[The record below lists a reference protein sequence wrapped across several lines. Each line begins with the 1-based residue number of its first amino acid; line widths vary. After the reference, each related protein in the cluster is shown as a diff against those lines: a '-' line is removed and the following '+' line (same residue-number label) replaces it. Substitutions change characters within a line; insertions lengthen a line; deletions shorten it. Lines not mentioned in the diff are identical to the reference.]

1 MATAEPLPGLLLA
14 APGTQVLLIGSGTYP
29 AGSRLPDVPAVPGT
43 ISDLGQCLIDHA
55 GLDPA
60 NLTMLIDPSDPQEL
74 GAALVQAAQRARNA
88 LFVYYVGHGLVSSHN
103 ELHLATRSTVD
114 LTEGIPSHQ
123 ALPYSVVREV
133 VAGSP
138 ARLTLIA
145 LDCCFAGRAQGTTG
159 RADIDQVFDTAQ
171 QGMYLLTSTNRDEAA
186 WAPEGQRHTAFTG
199 ALIHLLAGGDPTA
212 PPLLTLDDLYRSLS
226 RTLSEQGFPRPR
238 RQAADYGDRQPL
250 VPNPAYR
257 SRSPDVR
264 REQVGDF
271 SPYRGLAAF
280 GPEDAGLF
288 FGRTDLI
295 TTLVDRVTEHPSQ
308 AGPLVVIGPSGSG
321 KSSLLCAGLVP
332 ALQRA
337 PHSGET
343 GTRFMILS
351 PGDDPVGMLA
361 KRFAV
366 LGDSSPEELRRRLQ
380 DRPGH
385 LRETLGQILGDRTE
399 RPVII
404 VDQFEEVF
412 TACPDERQRRVF
424 VEALHSVSVGSE
436 GDAPAVVVIGV
447 RADFYGHCTAHPEL
461 LSALDHPLVVGPM
474 TTAQLG
480 EAVEGPAA
488 LTGLILEDGLVDLLL
503 EDLGTGA
510 QLSAMGMGGVLP
522 LLSHALLATWQN
534 REGRTLTLAGYRA
547 TGGISRSLAQTADTT
562 LEDLDPASRRI
573 ARWLLPRLVR
583 LGEGT
588 EDTRRRVLLLDLL
601 PPATSPGHSE
611 ARQVLDRFVHA
622 RLVTVDEDSV
632 QLTHEALIRAW
643 PQLRLW
649 IETDRATLLVLQQL
663 GEDAREWVQ
672 HDRDPAFLYQDTR
685 LLTAQQARTRWE
697 DDPVR
702 HHVMLTVTEQ
712 AFLDAGSAL
721 MRRRRRQRRLTLAV
735 LTGLL
740 VVALAA
746 AGLAE
751 SQRRVANEQTAA
763 ARAQQDR
770 VVASLVAARAGVLRP
785 TDPVNATLLSIAS
798 WRLGQVPEARG
809 SLYEA
814 LDQLE
819 RSVVTVP
826 GAIVYELSRDGT
838 ELVTF
843 GPDGGGVWDAATG
856 RRLRTLSG
864 SGSDVTVPTSRGA
877 AAGRSFKTV
886 TLSPDGH
893 TLAVVT
899 KKGRVRLWDTGTGR
913 QVGAEFGSEVKAV
926 EFSPGGK
933 RLVLDRGEPEW
944 LTFDLEVWDVARQVM
959 LHRTYSSRRLVT
971 FSPDDRL
978 AAYFDLDQ
986 DTIVWDLAS
995 GKKRLTLRTRS
1006 AGSEA
1011 INTDTLGIAFSPNGK
1026 YLAVAGHSS
1035 GPRLWDLGTR
1045 QVFQDEYGV
1054 DGYSVN
1060 DYDGVGVAML
1070 RFSSDGRF
1078 LAGFDDDRAV
1088 CLWRVADHALL
1099 QRYKPAYEEVFD
1111 FRFTPDA
1118 SSLRLVGDDGAVLT
1132 LDLRANTHPT
1142 ILEGASLSRDGST
1155 VVSVGETS
1163 TTLLDSRSR
1172 KPIGS
1177 IPNDAFDTLEVGPGA
1192 RIVALQ
1198 KGSRVTLAKPAGQAP
1213 VVFDLPGKAPYGRWQ
1228 YFLHGMTFSPDGK
1241 SIAFVTGD
1249 DTRPRQTVLLYDVA
1263 TGRRLHSIEVDH
1275 IDRPTGTLAFQPGGH
1290 LLALGTYPGRTL
1302 DLTSGKVLPEK
1313 FGPGTNQIGTLAFS
1327 PGGDLIA
1334 VGGNDGQV
1342 TFWDATTFRRVGLS
1356 LRGHKNGVDSLAFSS
1371 RDDLL
1376 AVAASDGVRIWD
1388 VASRHQLGLLLT
1400 TLGGDVTFAP
1410 DGSAL
1415 YTTGRTEYEET
1426 WLSAFPTDPEQAAA
1440 TLCARVGTT
1449 LSREEW
1455 TRLIPE
1461 SPYREICPK
1470 GAAGIR

>member
-1 MATAEPLPGLLLA
+1 MMAATEPPLGLLLA
-14 APGTQVLLIGSGTYP
+14 APGTQVLLVGSGTYP
-29 AGSRLPDVPAVPGT
+29 TGSRLPDVPAVPGT
-43 ISDLGQCLIDHA
+43 ISDLGQCLVDRA

-60 NLTMLIDPSDPQEL
+60 DLTVLIDPSGPQEF
-74 GAALVQAAQRARNA
+74 GAALVRAAQRARA
-88 LFVYYVGHGLVSSHN
+88 VLFVYYLGHGLVGSN
-103 ELHLATRSTVD
+103 NDLHLATRSTVD

-159 RADIDQVFDTAQ
+159 RADIDQVFDTAR
-171 QGMYLLTSTNRDEAA
+171 QGMYLLTSTNRNEAA

-199 ALIHLLAGGDPTA
+199 ALIHLLTNGDPTA

-226 RTLSEQGFPRPR
+226 RTLPARGFPRPR
-238 RQAADYGDRQPL
+238 RQAADYGDRQPI

-257 SRSPDVR
+257 SRSPEDP

-295 TTLVDRVTEHPSQ
+295 TALVDRVTGHPSRT
-308 AGPLVVIGPSGSG
+308 GPLVVIGPSGSG
-321 KSSLLCAGLVP
+321 KSSLLRAGLVP
-332 ALQRA
+332 ALQRGS
-337 PHSGET
+337 HSGET
-343 GTRFMILS
+343 GTRFMILN
-351 PGDDPVGMLA
+351 PGDDPVGTLA

-366 LGDSSPEELRRRLQ
+366 LGDSSPEEFRRRLQ
-380 DRPGH
+380 DQPGH
-385 LRETLGQILGDRTE
+385 LREALVRILGDRTE

-412 TACPDERQRRVF
+412 TACPDEHQRRIF
-424 VEALHSVSVGSE
+424 VEALHSVSVGTE

-474 TTAQLG
+474 TTAQLS

-488 LTGLILEDGLVDLLL
+488 LTGLILQDGLVDLLL

-534 REGRTLTLAGYRA
+534 REGRTLTLAGYRE
-547 TGGISRSLAQTADTT
+547 TGGIARSLAQTADTT
-562 LEDLDPASRRI
+562 LRGLDSAGHRI
-573 ARWLLPRLVR
+573 ARRLLPRLVR
-583 LGEGT
+583 LGEDT
-588 EDTRRRVLLLDLL
+588 ESTRRTIPLADLL
-601 PPATSPGHSE
+601 PPAASPGHVE
-611 ARQVLDRFVHA
+611 ARQVLDHFVHA

-649 IETDRATLLVLQQL
+649 IEEDRATLLVLQQL
-663 GEDAREWVQ
+663 GEDAREWAG
-672 HDRDPAFLYQDTR
+672 HDRDPAFLYQGTR
-685 LLTAQQARTRWE
+685 LLAAQQARTRWE
-697 DDPVR
+697 GDSLR
-702 HHVMLTVTEQ
+702 HHVTLTVTEQ

-721 MRRRRRQRRLTLAV
+721 MRRQGRQRRLILAV
-735 LTGLL
+735 LSGLL

-751 SQRRVANEQTAA
+751 SQRRVADEQTTEAV
-763 ARAQQDR
+763 AQRDR

-826 GAIVYELSRDGT
+826 GAVVYELNRDGT

-864 SGSDVTVPTSRGA
+864 SGPDVTVPMSRGA
-877 AAGRSFKTV
+877 SAGRSFKTV

-899 KKGRVRLWDTGTGR
+899 EKGRVRLWDTGTGR
-913 QVGAEFGSEVKAV
+913 QVGAEFGSGVEAV
-926 EFSPGGK
+926 EFSPGGR

-944 LTFDLEVWDVARQVM
+944 LTFDLEVWDVARQVV
-959 LHRTYSSRRLVT
+959 LHRTHSSRRLVA

-978 AAYFDLDQ
+978 AAYFGLDS
-986 DTIVWDLAS
+986 DTVVWDLVSA
-995 GKKRLTLRTRS
+995 KKRRTLGTRS

-1011 INTDTLGIAFSPNGK
+1011 INTDTLGIAFSPDGK

-1035 GPRLWDLGTR
+1035 GPRLWDLDTG
-1045 QVFQDEYGV
+1045 QVFQDRYGV

-1088 CLWRVADHALL
+1088 CLWRVADHTLL

-1111 FRFTPDA
+1111 FRFTSDA
-1118 SSLRLVGDDGAVLT
+1118 SSLRLVGDGGAVLT
-1132 LDLRANTHPT
+1132 LDLRADTHPA
-1142 ILEGASLSRDGST
+1142 IVKEASLSRDGST
-1155 VVSVGETS
+1155 VVSMGET

-1172 KPIGS
+1172 EPIGS

-1198 KGSRVTLAKPAGQAP
+1198 KGSRVTLTKPAGQAP
-1213 VVFDLPGKAPYGRWQ
+1213 VVFELPGKAPYGRWQ
-1228 YFLHGMTFSPDGK
+1228 YFLHSMTFSPDGK

-1249 DTRPRQTVLLYDVA
+1249 DTKPRQTVLLYDVA
-1263 TGRRLHSIEVDH
+1263 TGRQLHSIKVDH
-1275 IDRPTGTLAFQPGGH
+1275 IDRPTGALAFQPGGH
-1290 LLALGTYPGRTL
+1290 LLALGTYPGHAI
-1302 DLTSGKVLPEK
+1302 DLTSGEILPER
-1313 FGPGTNQIGTLAFS
+1313 FGPETNQTSTLAFS

-1342 TFWDATTFRRVGLS
+1342 TFWDATTFSRVGLS

-1376 AVAASDGVRIWD
+1376 AVAADDGVRIWD

-1400 TLGGDVTFAP
+1400 TPGDDVTFAP
-1410 DGSAL
+1410 DGSVL
-1415 YTTGRTEYEET
+1415 YTTGRTENEET
-1426 WLSAFPTDPEQAAA
+1426 WISAFPTDPEQAVA

-1461 SPYREICPK
+1461 SSYREICPK
-1470 GAAGIR
+1470 SAAGIR